1 MILFHVLLA
10 LHLLAAAAWVGGMAF
25 ALLVLRPSLGGLEP
39 AQRLAVHAQAFR
51 RFFLIIWHAMVLV
64 LVTGFIMLFV
74 TFGGFAGVNPW
85 VHVMLLLG
93 LIMSAIFLVVFF
105 GPWRAMRAAPS
116 AAVAERIRRLV
127 AVNLALGVLTI
138 IVAAFAR

>member
-10 LHLLAAAAWVGGMAF
+10 LHLLAAVAWVGGMAF
-25 ALLVLRPSLGGLEP
+25 ALMVLRPSLGILEP
-39 AQRLAVHAQAFR
+39 AQRLALHAQVFR
-51 RFFLIIWHAMVLV
+51 RFFLLVWHAMVLV
-64 LVTGFIMLFV
+64 LLTGFIMLFV

-93 LIMSAIFLVVFF
+93 LIMSAIFLAVFF
-105 GPWRAMRAAPS
+105 GPWREMRAAPG
-116 AAVAERIRRLV
+116 AAVAERIRALV
-127 AVNLALGVLTI
+127 GVNLALGVLTI